1 MCDDAFLTIA
11 FRREASSPALAGGG
25 DVDGDTRIAPNES
38 LLSRAAVARLLFRGH
53 AGSHG
58 LREAVSCFFF
68 LFKKATV
75 KYWDRPQAVQST
87 DAGLRR
93 ARATR

>member
-25 DVDGDTRIAPNES
+25 DVDGDTRISPNES

-58 LREAVSCFFF
+58 LREAVSCFFSF
-68 LFKKATV
+68 QKGNSKILAQTTGC
-75 KYWDRPQAVQST
+75 T